1 MLITSIE
8 FLGYLKGRLA
18 LKLTKN
24 GREKQKIEQAF
35 ACGEKKAKQKFQEI
49 FFVAVYHFAYIV
61 LFFRIELISLQYK
74 KTKIKDM
81 GVLNFT
87 TREFRDNQA
96 LALNKA
102 DAGEQVII
110 HRGKSKSYIVTPIHD
125 SDFVVGEELQKK
137 IAKARE
143 DYKNGKGTLCRSARD
158 TMALLESL

>member
-1 MLITSIE
+1 M
-8 FLGYLKGRLA
+8 
-18 LKLTKN
+18 
-24 GREKQKIEQAF
+24 
-35 ACGEKKAKQKFQEI
+35 
-49 FFVAVYHFAYIV
+49 YHFAYIV